1 VQNIPGTTDSSITRS
16 DGSYRSITSEINE
29 LQNFFKLYASPYS
42 GAFDLLDTMFIPRP
56 CASDYANLTQM
67 DYFYG
72 QKKKSYNFRDEPSYK
87 QRAVNVFAQMD
98 TEKEF
103 VFQNG
108 TQCPRFAWLDS
119 GDINR
124 DTTIW
129 V

>member
-1 VQNIPGTTDSSITRS
+1 
-16 DGSYRSITSEINE
+16 
-29 LQNFFKLYASPYS
+29 
-42 GAFDLLDTMFIPRP
+42 
-56 CASDYANLTQM
+56 M
-67 DYFYG
+67 DYYYG

-108 TQCPRFAWLDS
+108 TQCPRLAWLDS